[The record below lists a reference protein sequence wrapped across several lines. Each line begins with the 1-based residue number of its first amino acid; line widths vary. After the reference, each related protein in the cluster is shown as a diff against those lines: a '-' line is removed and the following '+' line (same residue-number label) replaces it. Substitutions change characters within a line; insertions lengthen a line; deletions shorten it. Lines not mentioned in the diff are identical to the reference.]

1 MRRRKIALLAAVLPL
16 LALACGGEPAG
27 EAPEPAPTAVPEPE
41 PWTGETE
48 TVVLEVTTMH

>member
-1 MRRRKIALLAAVLPL
+1 MLPL
-16 LALACGGEPAG
+16 LARACGGEPAG
-27 EAPEPAPTAVPEPE
+27 EAPEPAPTPVPEPE